1 MTETVRTQVGIIGAG
16 PAGLLLSHLLD
27 RAGIASIVIDRRS
40 REEIEK
46 TIRAGI
52 LEQGTVDVLV
62 DTGVSDRVLRDGHKH
77 DGIELRFQGEGHRID
92 FPSLVGRSVYLYPQH
107 EVLIDLIAS
116 RLDAGADIRF
126 NTSDA
131 ELHGQLSD
139 SPSIS
144 FTDAEGKDFVVECDF
159 IGGTDGSQGIAKWSI
174 PETER
179 RDFFRPYP
187 FAWFGILTEAPP
199 SADELIYSA
208 GDNGFALISQRS
220 ETVQR
225 MYFQCDPQTDTDDWS
240 EAQIWDELQSRVEG
254 TELKQGHIFQ
264 KDVLQFRSYVCET
277 MQYGRMFLA
286 GDAAHTVPPTGAKG
300 MNLAV
305 ADVLVLADAM
315 TAYYDNGSTEKLD
328 GYAETALKR
337 IWRGQQFSYWMT
349 SMLHATPEEHPFD
362 RQRRY
367 GELETVTSSVAGQ
380 TYLAEA
386 YTGWPF
392 DVGYN

>member
-1 MTETVRTQVGIIGAG
+1 MTETIRTQVGIVGAG

-27 RAGIASIVIDRRS
+27 RAGISSVVIDKRS
-40 REEIEK
+40 RAEIEK

-62 DTGVSDRVLRDGHKH
+62 NTGVSDRVLRDGHKH

-107 EVLIDLIAS
+107 EVLIDLIGS

-126 NTSDA
+126 GVTDSD
-131 ELHGQLSD
+131 LHGQLSD

-144 FTDAEGKDFVVECDF
+144 FTDSEGKDFVVECDF

-174 PETER
+174 PETDR
-179 RDFFRPYP
+179 KDFFRPYP
-187 FAWFGILTEAPP
+187 FAWFGILAEAPP
-199 SADELIYSA
+199 SSDELIYSA
-208 GDNGFALISQRS
+208 GDKGFALVSQRS
-220 ETVQR
+220 ENVQR
-225 MYFQCDPQTDTDDWS
+225 MYFQCDPDTDTSAWS
-240 EAQIWDELQSRVEG
+240 ERQIWDALQERVPG
-254 TELKQGHIFQ
+254 HELKEGHIFQ

-315 TAYYDNGSTEKLD
+315 SGYYDNGSTEKLD
-328 GYAETALKR
+328 AYAPTALRR

-349 SMLHATPEEHPFD
+349 SMLHATPDEHPFD
-362 RQRRY
+362 QMRRY
-367 GELETVTSSVAGQ
+367 GELETVTSSTAGQ